1 MFDTAEIRVRAG
13 RGGDGAVSFRHEKF
27 VPFGGP
33 DGGDGGD
40 GGSVLIEASPS
51 VSTLR
56 RYNQA
61 RSYRAGDGRGGMGKK
76 MHGKKG
82 RDLVLAV
89 PLGTV
94 VMHRAQDG
102 GSIPVA
108 DLGQPGQQVVVVRG
122 GVGGLGNVHFASST
136 NQAPRIAQSGE
147 AGEEKEVVLELK
159 LIADVGIIG
168 YPNCGKST
176 LLAASSAARPKIA
189 AYPFTTLEPVLGVIE
204 IGGRSLVLA
213 EIPGLIEG
221 AHLGR
226 GLGHDFLRHITRTR
240 VLIHLVD
247 GGSAA
252 PAEDVAQVNAEL
264 GLFDAALARE
274 PQLVAVNK
282 IDLPQ
287 VRSRMA
293 EIGSTFSAV
302 GTSPLFISAATGE
315 GVDELMAET
324 LKMLDEA
331 ALKREAGEKVSEKVF
346 HPQPRGTDLCVHKD
360 GDTFV
365 ITAPELERIIART
378 GTAEAEVYWYVRR
391 HLEGRGISRALRR
404 LGISPGD
411 KVRCGS
417 LEWDWS

>member
-1 MFDTAEIRVRAG
+1 MFDWAEIMVRAG
-13 RGGDGAVSFRHEKF
+13 DGGRGAVSFRHEKF

-33 DGGDGGD
+33 DGGDGGK
-40 GGSVLIEASPS
+40 GGDVVIVADEA
-51 VSTLR
+51 VSNLR
-56 RYNQA
+56 TFRRKRNYKAA
-61 RSYRAGDGRGGMGKK
+61 RGREGAGGKK
-76 MHGKKG
+76 HGRNG
-82 RDLVLAV
+82 TDLVLAV
-89 PLGTV
+89 PPGTV
-94 VMHRAQDG
+94 VSHESQIGDT
-102 GSIPVA
+102 SLTA
-108 DLGQPGQQVVVVRG
+108 DLDQPGQRAVVAKGGRG
-122 GVGGLGNVHFASST
+122 GKGNTHFATST
-136 NQAPRIAQSGE
+136 NQAPQIAQQGE
-147 AGEEKEVVLELK
+147 AGGELELILELK
-159 LIADVGIIG
+159 LIADVGLIG
-168 YPNCGKST
+168 YPNVGKST
-176 LLAASSAARPKIA
+176 LLSAVSAAKPKIA
-189 AYPFTTLEPVLGVIE
+189 SYPFTTREPALGVVEVGPRGFI
-204 IGGRSLVLA
+204 LA
-213 EIPGLIEG
+213 EIPGLIED

-226 GLGHDFLRHITRTR
+226 GLGHDFLRHIERTR

-247 GGSAA
+247 GSSETPAA
-252 PAEDVAQVNAEL
+252 DMAQVNTEL
-264 GLFDAALARE
+264 SLFNPALGKK

-302 GTSPLFISAATGE
+302 GTSTLFISAATGE

-331 ALKREAGEKVSEKVF
+331 ALEREAGEKVSEKVF
-346 HPQPRGTDLCVHKD
+346 RPLPRGTDLCVHKD

-391 HLEGRGISRALRR
+391 HLERRGISRDLRR

>member
-33 DGGDGGD
+33 DGGDGGG

-61 RSYRAGDGRGGMGKK
+61 RSYRAGDGKGGMGKK

-82 RDLVLAV
+82 GDLVLAV

-108 DLGQPGQQVVVVRG
+108 DLGQPGQRVVVARG

-136 NQAPRIAQSGE
+136 NQAPRIAQGGE
-147 AGEEKEVVLELK
+147 AGEEKEIVLELK
-159 LIADVGIIG
+159 LIADIGIIG

-204 IGGRSLVLA
+204 VGGRSLVLA

-247 GGSAA
+247 GGSTA

-264 GLFDAALARE
+264 GLFDTALARE

-302 GTSPLFISAATGE
+302 GASPLFISAATGE

-346 HPQPRGTDLCVHKD
+346 HPLPRGIDLCVHKD

-391 HLEGRGISRALRR
+391 HLERRGISRALRR